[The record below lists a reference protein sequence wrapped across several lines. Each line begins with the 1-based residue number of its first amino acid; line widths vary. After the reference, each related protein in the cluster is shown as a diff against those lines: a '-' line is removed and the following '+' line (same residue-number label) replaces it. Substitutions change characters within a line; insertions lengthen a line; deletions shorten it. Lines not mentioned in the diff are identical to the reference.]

1 MFTFVIYLLRKNT
14 MKIIFISDN
23 GPKHKLMKF
32 QLNLKIVLPL
42 IFLFLTVAFILFKS
56 SLFVEPVSIGKN
68 AAVKVT
74 NTLPL
79 DVVQQLAELG
89 RLRAE
94 VDRLNALGKYIA
106 RQGNINIDKFMLQTE
121 PAIGGGNTLLKPNV
135 EIKYLSADIHKM
147 AVDINKQEARY
158 NQLKQLIEAKRME
171 SDALRLYADKSNNI
185 QLVSDFTAPV
195 PNGYTSSVYGLR
207 RDPINGKHRQ
217 HRGVDVAARTGTVV
231 HAIANGFVTFVG
243 RKGGYGNVLEI
254 SHSNSL
260 KSRYAHLNTF
270 NVSLGDVVRKG
281 DDVAEVGSTG
291 RVTGPHLHLE
301 VWKNGKPINPVKYLE
316 GVNYIE

>member
-1 MFTFVIYLLRKNT
+1 MFTFVIYHLRKNT

-23 GPKHKLMKF
+23 GAKHRMMKF
-32 QLNLKIVLPL
+32 QIPLKFLLPIL
-42 IFLFLTVAFILFKS
+42 FLLFAGIFLVLKNTLLGEPIKFLHES
-56 SLFVEPVSIGKN
+56 SL
-68 AAVKVT
+68 
-74 NTLPL
+74 NTLPPT
-79 DVVQQLAELG
+79 VVKQLAELG

-106 RQGNINIDKFMLQTE
+106 QQGNINIDKFMLQTE
-121 PAIGGGNTLLKPNV
+121 PAIGGSNGITKPYTDVNFLSDDIYKV
-135 EIKYLSADIHKM
+135 EADFYE
-147 AVDINKQEARY
+147 QEVRY
-158 NQLKQLIEAKRME
+158 NHLKKIMEAKRMGN
-171 SDALRLYADKSNNI
+171 DAIRLYEDKNNNI
-185 QLVSDFTAPV
+185 ELISDFTAPV

-217 HRGVDVAARTGTVV
+217 HRGIDVAARRGTVV

-243 RKGGYGNVLEI
+243 KKGGYGNVLEI

-260 KSRYAHLNTF
+260 KSRYAHLNAF
-270 NVSLGDVVRKG
+270 SVSLGDVVRKG
-281 DDVAEVGSTG
+281 DDVAKVGSTG

-301 VWKNGKPINPVKYLE
+301 VWKDGKPINPVKYLE